1 MNLFDSLWR
10 LWVTS
15 ASAREAAQRLQ
26 QRVVEFRE
34 NREEF
39 QMKEFINA
47 LG

>member
-1 MNLFDSLWR
+1 MNKFDSLWR

-26 QRVVEFRE
+26 QRVVEFRD
-34 NREEF
+34 NRKEF
-39 QMKEFINA
+39 QMKEFVDA